1 MRVASPIAAHEKREK
16 VLAWNPSKS
25 AFRASP
31 APRGHRPPSG
41 GKFEL
46 LLPRARRKHVIWA
59 PLGELR
65 ALIEVRM
72 HELLSLPRSARRA
85 DGDETRSRA
94 KSGEAGD
101 WADRNA
107 AFCCSFCSRRSHL
120 THATGHFSPAASGR
134 SFISP
139 LVFLAQGAP
148 KQSARNQGAPRFS
161 DTVVCLR
168 SDCPSFPPAAPH
180 QQQLQGSRARAGGA
194 AVKERQQEEGGAAG
208 RRRGNSRGSSSRGRG
223 SRGSRGSS
231 SRGSRGRGRGSSSDR
246 NAPAASSHRTQGQ
259 LQQSSSQTS

>member
-1 MRVASPIAAHEKREK
+1 MLRNPAGRPRTQPTRCLSAPARTLAAPPPWGWLGGFLMQGSASAALSTIRCGRAAPSQPMRSEKRHPFRS
-16 VLAWNPSKS
+16 LPNHSIPSFCSSSRTS
-25 AFRASP
+25 AAQR
-31 APRGHRPPSG
+31 RENRVPS
-41 GKFEL
+41 
-46 LLPRARRKHVIWA
+46 AAVRRKHVIWA

-65 ALIEVRM
+65 ALVEVRM
-72 HELLSLPRSARRA
+72 HELLWLPRSARRA

-168 SDCPSFPPAAPH
+168 
-180 QQQLQGSRARAGGA
+180 
-194 AVKERQQEEGGAAG
+194 
-208 RRRGNSRGSSSRGRG
+208 
-223 SRGSRGSS
+223 
-231 SRGSRGRGRGSSSDR
+231 
-246 NAPAASSHRTQGQ
+246 
-259 LQQSSSQTS
+259 

>member
-1 MRVASPIAAHEKREK
+1 MRVRSPIAAHEKREK
-16 VLAWNPSKS
+16 ALAWNPSKS
-25 AFRASP
+25 SIPCFSSSSRTSAAQRREIRVASAAVRQKGVLWP
-31 APRGHRPPSG
+31 
-41 GKFEL
+41 
-46 LLPRARRKHVIWA
+46 

-65 ALIEVRM
+65 ALVEVRM
-72 HELLSLPRSARRA
+72 HELLWVPRSARRA

-168 SDCPSFPPAAPH
+168 
-180 QQQLQGSRARAGGA
+180 
-194 AVKERQQEEGGAAG
+194 
-208 RRRGNSRGSSSRGRG
+208 
-223 SRGSRGSS
+223 
-231 SRGSRGRGRGSSSDR
+231 
-246 NAPAASSHRTQGQ
+246 
-259 LQQSSSQTS
+259 

>member
-1 MRVASPIAAHEKREK
+1 MGPWAPMRPMRSGALRHLFFGFIEHSVLFSSSSRTSAAYRRK
-16 VLAWNPSKS
+16 N
-25 AFRASP
+25 
-31 APRGHRPPSG
+31 
-41 GKFEL
+41 EL
-46 LLPRARRKHVIWA
+46 LSPRERRKGVLSA
-59 PLGELR
+59 PLGEPRAAVLLR
-65 ALIEVRM
+65 TN
-72 HELLSLPRSARRA
+72 ELLWLPTSARHA

-120 THATGHFSPAASGR
+120 THAIGHFSPAASGR

-168 SDCPSFPPAAPH
+168 
-180 QQQLQGSRARAGGA
+180 
-194 AVKERQQEEGGAAG
+194 
-208 RRRGNSRGSSSRGRG
+208 
-223 SRGSRGSS
+223 
-231 SRGSRGRGRGSSSDR
+231 
-246 NAPAASSHRTQGQ
+246 
-259 LQQSSSQTS
+259 

>member
-1 MRVASPIAAHEKREK
+1 MPCICLMIVSPTLKKI
-16 VLAWNPSKS
+16 LSKS
-25 AFRASP
+25 MHTTAYMSCRDIVNRFVFAF
-31 APRGHRPPSG
+31 
-41 GKFEL
+41 EV
-46 LLPRARRKHVIWA
+46 LPKVTGSYWA
-59 PLGELR
+59 PLDELR
-65 ALIEVRM
+65 APVLLSTN
-72 HELLSLPRSARRA
+72 ELLWLPRSARRA

-168 SDCPSFPPAAPH
+168 SDCPSFPAAAPD
-180 QQQLQGSRARAGGA
+180 QQQLQGCRARAGGA
-194 AVKERQQEEGGAAG
+194 AVKERQHGEG
-208 RRRGNSRGSSSRGRG
+208 
-223 SRGSRGSS
+223 
-231 SRGSRGRGRGSSSDR
+231 
-246 NAPAASSHRTQGQ
+246 
-259 LQQSSSQTS
+259 

>member
-1 MRVASPIAAHEKREK
+1 MRPMRSGYINHFFFGFREHSVLFSSSSRTSAAYRRKI
-16 VLAWNPSKS
+16 
-25 AFRASP
+25 
-31 APRGHRPPSG
+31 
-41 GKFEL
+41 EL
-46 LLPRARRKHVIWA
+46 LSPRERRKGVISA

-65 ALIEVRM
+65 AAVLLRTN
-72 HELLSLPRSARRA
+72 ELLWLPRSARRA

-107 AFCCSFCSRRSHL
+107 AFCCSFCSRKSHL
-120 THATGHFSPAASGR
+120 THVTGHFSPAASGR

-223 SRGSRGSS
+223 SRGRGSRGSRGSS
-231 SRGSRGRGRGSSSDR
+231 S
-246 NAPAASSHRTQGQ
+246 
-259 LQQSSSQTS
+259 

>member
-1 MRVASPIAAHEKREK
+1 MRGLAPISAHEKREK
-16 VLAWNPSKS
+16 APLLKAPKS
-25 AFRASP
+25 ASP
-31 APRGHRPPSG
+31 ICSSSSRTSAAQRRENRVPS
-41 GKFEL
+41 
-46 LLPRARRKHVIWA
+46 AAVRRKHVIWA

-65 ALIEVRM
+65 ALVEVRM
-72 HELLSLPRSARRA
+72 HELLWLPRSARRA

-168 SDCPSFPPAAPH
+168 
-180 QQQLQGSRARAGGA
+180 
-194 AVKERQQEEGGAAG
+194 
-208 RRRGNSRGSSSRGRG
+208 
-223 SRGSRGSS
+223 
-231 SRGSRGRGRGSSSDR
+231 
-246 NAPAASSHRTQGQ
+246 
-259 LQQSSSQTS
+259 

>member
-1 MRVASPIAAHEKREK
+1 MRAGRPISAHEKREN
-16 VLAWNPSKS
+16 VPLWNPSKS

-46 LLPRARRKHVIWA
+46 LQPRARRKGVLWA
-59 PLGELR
+59 PLDELR
-65 ALIEVRM
+65 APVLLSTN
-72 HELLSLPRSARRA
+72 ELLWLPRSARRA

-168 SDCPSFPPAAPH
+168 
-180 QQQLQGSRARAGGA
+180 
-194 AVKERQQEEGGAAG
+194 
-208 RRRGNSRGSSSRGRG
+208 
-223 SRGSRGSS
+223 
-231 SRGSRGRGRGSSSDR
+231 
-246 NAPAASSHRTQGQ
+246 
-259 LQQSSSQTS
+259 

>member
-1 MRVASPIAAHEKREK
+1 MGALTPMRPMRSGYIHHFFF
-16 VLAWNPSKS
+16 
-25 AFRASP
+25 AFRAICNPERQNETKSRFSSCRCAAACLSHEP
-31 APRGHRPPSG
+31 ATWATRGGFGRLSRPCH
-41 GKFEL
+41 E
-46 LLPRARRKHVIWA
+46 
-59 PLGELR
+59 PLQVPMWLW
-65 ALIEVRM
+65 
-72 HELLSLPRSARRA
+72 LPRSARRA

-120 THATGHFSPAASGR
+120 THVTGHFSPVASGR

-168 SDCPSFPPAAPH
+168 
-180 QQQLQGSRARAGGA
+180 
-194 AVKERQQEEGGAAG
+194 
-208 RRRGNSRGSSSRGRG
+208 
-223 SRGSRGSS
+223 
-231 SRGSRGRGRGSSSDR
+231 
-246 NAPAASSHRTQGQ
+246 
-259 LQQSSSQTS
+259 